1 MDSFH
6 HFKSSHTGL
15 FVHFP
20 YNSWFSQTVI
30 LPTDLMSQLCSNRLS
45 HCLHTFD
52 MVLIVTPPSA
62 VIFGV
67 PSICAFPVLLV
78 QSLAW
83 KPPAHLDIA
92 LEWKSFPACHISHHQ
107 PQFPTH
113 QKPCAPT
120 RYHSCIFLNS
130 LLIRGGQAK
139 TKYNNWCWA
148 VARAVRNAEVLLYGT
163 TVKEK
168 LLKTVSSACDYT
180 EGICFY
186 TIYSMT
192 EAPKGWE
199 CEWVYCQDFLAE

>member
-1 MDSFH
+1 
-6 HFKSSHTGL
+6 
-15 FVHFP
+15 
-20 YNSWFSQTVI
+20 
-30 LPTDLMSQLCSNRLS
+30 MSQLCSNRLS

-78 QSLAW
+78 QSLAC

-168 LLKTVSSACDYT
+168 LLKTVFTPYT
-180 EGICFY
+180 AWQRHRRGESVSGY
-186 TIYSMT
+186 TVRTFWLSKCCGVRFDLLLIKDS
-192 EAPKGWE
+192 
-199 CEWVYCQDFLAE
+199 